1 MKLSLRAIFTAT
13 VLLFVLVFAT
23 LGVANA
29 TTYSEKSSGSDSITT
44 STTLKFE
51 KPHGNFKLR
60 VWVTKNAGAL
70 NWSVSDKYSI
80 RMYDNSNRLLWSAG
94 DQGDRTYDIGGNVTR
109 IELNRNQAAAQ
120 QATTN
125 WQRQ

>member
-1 MKLSLRAIFTAT
+1 MKLSLRAILTAT
-13 VLLFVLVFAT
+13 ALLFLFAFAT
-23 LGVANA
+23 PGVASAN
-29 TTYSEKSSGSDSITT
+29 TYSEKNSGSDYITT

-51 KPHGNFKLR
+51 KPHGNFRLR
-60 VWVTKNAGAL
+60 VWVTKNAGIS

-80 RMYDNSNRLLWSAG
+80 KMFDNSNRLLWSAA

-109 IELNRNQAAAQ
+109 IELKRNQAAAS